1 MKSKFTL
8 EHEIN
13 YAPTVIRIGEHIHYD
28 NMDNL
33 VGINHNGLVALVSKG
48 DPNYATNQLAL
59 FVPAGAQISEHFTRK
74 LNLYRDI
81 TKNSD
86 STATPGYLEPNRR
99 IKALRLRG
107 VVSSGLVLPIS
118 FFTKEILEPGTQF
131 DTINGE
137 EFSRKYIVPVKVSN
151 QKKTKAKTLQPL
163 VAEEFFP
170 EHFNT
175 PFLLPN
181 LDRLDPD
188 MPIYVTQKLHGCFR
202 SSTLVTLWDGSKKK
216 IKDIKCGD
224 LLIGYKDGEAVPT
237 KAVRDAFTTGKT
249 DTWQKLK
256 FSRYGI
262 TTFSTPD
269 HKFLTDHGY
278 VSAEDLVV
286 GDTVYWVRD
295 EPSVKKEIIS
305 GDGSIERLL
314 AGMEYKLPEKHRK
327 DIQLSDSMTHY
338 VWPVQ
343 VLETSQVSDKDT
355 KWDIETETHNF
366 IANGIVVHNSSLRIS
381 KTYLNNPNVF
391 QRLFHLPTKR
401 KKLGFVVGSH
411 RVVKDSRLPQ
421 QHDIWNEVGS
431 KYRDLIPDN
440 YILYGEIIGWVNEST
455 PIQRDYTYD
464 QAPGSATFLVY
475 RISIVLPDGRTIDL
489 SFPQMREFCKARG
502 LRTVPLLDII
512 RASDI
517 TPEYLEKF
525 TDVDFSTLSG
535 LIEKPIPLSDST
547 LPDEG
552 ITLRQD
558 RDIPLILKFK
568 SPLFYVHESLM
579 MDMEI
584 VDIEE

>member
-33 VGINHNGLVALVSKG
+33 VGINHNGLVALVPKG
-48 DPNYATNQLAL
+48 DPNYATDQLAL
-59 FVPAGAQISEHFTRK
+59 FVPAGAQISQYFTQK

-81 TKNSD
+81 TKNAD

-137 EFSRKYIVPVKVSN
+137 EFSRKYIVPSTPPN
-151 QKKTKAKTLQPL
+151 QKKKAKTLQPL

-188 MPIYVTQKLHGCFR
+188 MPIYVTQKVHGCFR

-237 KAVRDAFTTGKT
+237 RAVRDAFTTGKT

-256 FSRYGI
+256 FSRYGNGDKP

-278 VSAEDLVV
+278 VSAEDLQV
-286 GDTVYWVRD
+286 GDIAYHVTSAGIYNVRVCHSSTV
-295 EPSVKKEIIS
+295 S
-305 GDGSIERLL
+305 
-314 AGMEYKLPEKHRK
+314 
-327 DIQLSDSMTHY
+327 
-338 VWPVQ
+338 
-343 VLETSQVSDKDT
+343 LEED

-366 IANGIVVHNSSLRIS
+366 IANGIVVHNSSLRLS

-391 QRLFHLPTKR
+391 QRFLHLPTKR

-421 QHDIWNEVGS
+421 QDIWNEVGS

-489 SFPQMREFCKARG
+489 SFPQIREFCNARG

-535 LIEKPIPLSDST
+535 LIEKPVPLSDST

>member
-33 VGINHNGLVALVSKG
+33 VGINHNGLVALVSKR
-48 DPNYATNQLAL
+48 DPNYATDQLAL
-59 FVPAGAQISEHFTRK
+59 FVPVGAQISEHFTRK

-81 TKNSD
+81 TKNAD

-99 IKALRLRG
+99 IKAIRLRG

-118 FFTKEILEPGTQF
+118 FFTNGILEPGTQF

-151 QKKTKAKTLQPL
+151 QKTKAKTLQPL

-188 MPIYVTQKLHGCFR
+188 MPIYVTQKLHGTSC
-202 SSTLVTLWDGSKKK
+202 
-216 IKDIKCGD
+216 
-224 LLIGYKDGEAVPT
+224 
-237 KAVRDAFTTGKT
+237 
-249 DTWQKLK
+249 
-256 FSRYGI
+256 
-262 TTFSTPD
+262 
-269 HKFLTDHGY
+269 
-278 VSAEDLVV
+278 
-286 GDTVYWVRD
+286 
-295 EPSVKKEIIS
+295 
-305 GDGSIERLL
+305 RL
-314 AGMEYKLPEKHRK
+314 
-327 DIQLSDSMTHY
+327 
-338 VWPVQ
+338 
-343 VLETSQVSDKDT
+343 
-355 KWDIETETHNF
+355 
-366 IANGIVVHNSSLRIS
+366 S

-421 QHDIWNEVGS
+421 QHYYGVDIWNEVGS

-475 RISIVLPDGRTIDL
+475 RISIVLPDGRTTDL
-489 SFPQMREFCKARG
+489 SFPQMREFCNARG

-535 LIEKPIPLSDST
+535 LIEKPILLSDST

-558 RDIPLILKFK
+558 RDIPLILKYK